1 MADEIQVF
9 FGLQLLNGNLQE
21 SFNGNGTY
29 DQANAVSAGGVVVV
43 GTTAETVSLDN
54 VAIPGFAAFRSLSTA
69 TSGTA
74 YVAIGHFDGT
84 NLHEFA
90 QLKANDVT
98 GPVRLAPSITL
109 GMVAYTATDY
119 TNDIGV
125 QYLVLGE

>member
-1 MADEIQVF
+1 MANEISISFAVS
-9 FGLQLLNGNLQE
+9 LQNGNLSEQFTGSG
-21 SFNGNGTY
+21 SF
-29 DQANAVSAGGVVVV
+29 DQTSAVSAGGVVTI
-43 GTTAETVSLDN
+43 GTSTETVSLGD
-54 VAIPGFAAFRSLSTA
+54 VTTAGFAAFRSLSTA
-69 TSGTA
+69 TAGTA
-74 YVAIGHFDGT
+74 YVSIGTYDGT

-90 QLKANDVT
+90 QLQRNDVI